1 MTGVAGDAGSA
12 PLSSGW
18 IRDLAALTPADA
30 CAVGNKALR
39 QGLLLAAGFPVSPGF
54 CVTAAAVA
62 AWRAGGP
69 EREAV
74 CAALLAAYRALGGRV
89 AVRSSAIE
97 EDGEGASYAGVYATE
112 LGVQG
117 ETALLA
123 ALERCIASWAE
134 PAAAEYRARLGHA
147 ESALAILVQRLVP
160 AVAAG
165 IAYTR
170 APLDTTRREVH
181 VDAVWGLAEPLAAGR
196 HVGDSFVLSHAG
208 RLLRKRIG
216 HKREALAV
224 DGPHPVR
231 PQRARVACLSPAEAR
246 EVALLALRAE
256 AFFGGPQDVEFA
268 VDLCGV
274 WLLQARPLVGAS
286 TVGGADGKGLESYLV
301 GERRRLARKFADL
314 RQRGVLHG
322 SQLVLSNG
330 NVGELLPTPTAM
342 SFGLFRDIFAGRRGA
357 IVTGRRR
364 LGYRFDA
371 RCVDHLYELV
381 AGQLC
386 FNLEVDAATFGDGA
400 EPPVDDY
407 LDRVAADP
415 ALANYPEVRLYG
427 RLPLDAAA
435 TAARERFERGM
446 RAAARDYL
454 ARYESQVT
462 PRLGVPLALE
472 QAVASGDPHRAVAA
486 VSGLVRFLRT
496 GPCVEFV
503 IAARLGFHFAAE
515 VRRTLE
521 ALFGS
526 DSEALCA
533 RLLSGLPGS
542 LITRQALWLEEV
554 ADGRRSRADYLAAYG
569 HCADNELELAEPRLT
584 EDPAR
589 LDELLANLRTSGRR
603 PAAEFARQQAARR
616 VAEAELG
623 ERLAIAGVDEAERA
637 ALFEALAF
645 AQHFLPLRET
655 IKHHYTAV
663 HALIRHAALHLA
675 AHLGWPGELIFHL
688 HTRELPAALRDPAAL
703 RRRAERRAAEHAMA
717 RLAARL
723 HCVPSVVFGS
733 RLDAIGVP
741 TARAGEGSEESAW
754 SGTPLSAGKV
764 CGVARVF
771 APGEPV
777 PAEGWRGDEILVLRA
792 ANLGVTPLFRIVAG
806 LVVEVGGLLAHS
818 ACQAREAG
826 IPAVALPDATRLIA
840 DGARVVLDG
849 ASGRIA
855 LLESSTGTSSDE
867 SLHDPAVQ
875 LAPV

>member
-1 MTGVAGDAGSA
+1 MSKEEGAPTASA
-12 PLSSGW
+12 W

-30 CAVGNKALR
+30 RAVGNKALR
-39 QGLLLAAGFPVSPGF
+39 QGLLLAAGFPVSAGF

-69 EREAV
+69 AREDV
-74 CAALLAAYRALGGRV
+74 RAALLAAYRDLGGRV

-112 LGVQG
+112 LGVHG
-117 ETALLA
+117 EAALLA

-134 PAAAEYRARLGHA
+134 PAAIEYRARLGHA
-147 ESALAILVQRLVP
+147 DAALAVLVQRLVP

-170 APLDTTRREVH
+170 APLDPKRREVH
-181 VDAVWGLAEPLAAGR
+181 VDAVWGLAEPLAAGS

-224 DGPHPVR
+224 DGTHAVR
-231 PQRARVACLSPAEAR
+231 PQRARAACLTPAEAR
-246 EVALLALRAE
+246 EVARLALRAE

-274 WLLQARPLVGAS
+274 WLLQARPLVAAS
-286 TVGGADGKGLESYLV
+286 TAGGGGLEQYLAR
-301 GERRRLARKFADL
+301 ERRRLGRKFTNL
-314 RQRGVLHG
+314 RRRGVLHG
-322 SQLVLSNG
+322 SELVLSNG
-330 NVGELLPTPTAM
+330 NVGELLPTPTGM

-364 LGYRFDA
+364 LGYRFDP

-386 FNLEVDAATFGDGA
+386 FNLEVDAATFVDGA

-407 LDRVAADP
+407 LARVAADP
-415 ALANYPEVRLYG
+415 SLANYPEVRLYG
-427 RLPLDAAA
+427 RLPADAPAAA
-435 TAARERFERGM
+435 ARAGFGRAM

-454 ARYESQVT
+454 SRYETQVE
-462 PRLGVPLALE
+462 PRLGVPAALAD
-472 QAVASGDPHRAVAA
+472 AVTAGDPRRVVAA
-486 VSGLVRFLRT
+486 VSELVRFLRT

-503 IAARLGFHFAAE
+503 IAARLGFHFATE
-515 VRRTLE
+515 VRHTLE
-521 ALFGS
+521 ARFGT

-533 RLLSGLPGS
+533 RLLSGLSGS

-554 ADGRRSRADYLAAYG
+554 AEGRRSRADYLAAYG
-569 HCADNELELAEPRLT
+569 HCADNELELAEARLA
-584 EDPAR
+584 EDPGR
-589 LDELLANLRTSGRR
+589 LDELLANLRASGRL
-603 PAAEFARQQAARR
+603 PAAEFAHQQAVRR
-616 VAEAELG
+616 TAEAELAR
-623 ERLAIAGVDEAERA
+623 RLAAAGADDAARA

-655 IKHHYTAV
+655 IKHHYTVV
-663 HALIRHAALHLA
+663 HALVRRAALRLG
-675 AHLGWPGELIFHL
+675 AHLGWPDELIFHL
-688 HTRELPAALRDPAAL
+688 HSRELPAALRDPSAL
-703 RRRAERRAAEHAMA
+703 RRRAERRAAEHALA

-723 HCVPSVVFGS
+723 HCVPAVVFGS

-741 TARAGEGSEESAW
+741 TTRAGDGEGASAW
-754 SGTPLSAGKV
+754 SGTPLSPGKV

-777 PAEGWRGDEILVLRA
+777 PTEGWRGDEILVLRA

-840 DGARVVLDG
+840 GGERVVLDG

-855 LLESSTGTSSDE
+855 LLESALGDLADE
-867 SLHDPAVQ
+867 SVHNPAAP
-875 LAPV
+875 LATHLATV